1 MRAGPPGA
9 PGRYWPALDGV
20 RALAIGAVIAFHLGV
35 LGGGWIGVDVFF
47 VLSGFLITTLLL
59 DERDRTG
66 TVRLRAFWARRARRL
81 LPALCL
87 VLVALA
93 LYAAAGGTAVV
104 PAQLRIPALATL
116 FYVAN
121 WQQLLAGHG
130 YFAHFEAVSPLQHTW
145 SLAIEEQYY
154 LVWPLLVL
162 VLGRLARGRSGRA
175 APSPRA
181 VLVPVAVLALASAL
195 GMGVAA
201 GVLGP
206 ERAYLGTDTRAWELL
221 LGALGA
227 VAARTPGATRWPR
240 AWTAAGAA
248 AVAALAAGT
257 VAAGGP
263 PRWIWDGGL
272 VGLAGGALVVVLG
285 AVRHPTGPLA
295 RLLGLAPLVV
305 VGRLSYSL
313 YLWHWPVIVVLTA
326 RTTGLRGPS
335 LLVSRL
341 AAMAAAA
348 ALSYVAVERPLRR
361 ADWSRWRRR
370 ALAPVGL
377 AAVLG
382 ALVAATVAPVEATTA
397 AVRLPSVVAQGVRAV
412 SPAPVAATAAPA
424 PLPAGRVGTPSDPL
438 RAWIMGDSVMDDS
451 APGVTAALE
460 ATGDV
465 HVVVNSAFGGW
476 GLSTDRSFSSDFA
489 RIVAQYH
496 PEVVIGTWSWDD
508 QLATEDP
515 QSYRD
520 TLVGALHDILAPGD
534 GVDLVVLLQFPQTG
548 PSPEILDAPV
558 QYQQWETQNTEQNA
572 WNAVARQAV
581 GFFPGHALYL
591 PTDQLFA
598 PGGRFFTWLRTPSGA
613 WLRAR
618 KIDSVH
624 MCPYGAAE
632 LGALVVSDLTPAL
645 HLSGMAPGWELGDWV
660 HDANFDDPPGA
671 CPANQPPPGYDGIA
685 VPGPPS

>member
-1 MRAGPPGA
+1 VRANRDGA
-9 PGRYWPALDGV
+9 SGAYWPSLDGV

-66 TVRLRAFWARRARRL
+66 SVHLRAFWARRARRL

-87 VLVALA
+87 MLVALA

-104 PAQLRIPALATL
+104 PAQLRGPALSTL

-130 YFAHFEAVSPLQHTW
+130 YFAHFEMVSPLQHTW

-154 LVWPLLVL
+154 LVWPLLFL
-162 VLGRLARGRSGRA
+162 VLARLARGRSRRA
-175 APSPRA
+175 LVAPM
-181 VLVPVAVLALASAL
+181 AVLALSSAAW
-195 GMGVAA
+195 MGVAA

-206 ERAYLGTDTRAWELL
+206 NRAYLGTDTRAWELL
-221 LGALGA
+221 LGGVGA
-227 VAARTPGATRWPR
+227 VLARAPGGLRRPR
-240 AWTAAGAA
+240 AWTVAGAA
-248 AVAALAAGT
+248 GIGALAVGAT
-257 VAAGGP
+257 LASGP

-272 VGLAGGALVVVLG
+272 VGLAGCALVVVVG
-285 AVRHPTGPLA
+285 AVRHPAGPVA
-295 RLLGLAPLVV
+295 RLLGLRPLVV

-313 YLWHWPVIVVLTA
+313 YLWHWPVIVVMTGQ
-326 RTTGLRGPS
+326 TTGLSGTA
-335 LLVSRL
+335 LLACRL
-341 AAMAAAA
+341 AAMSAAAA
-348 ALSYVAVERPLRR
+348 FSYVVVEQPLRR
-361 ADWSRWRRR
+361 ADWRRWRRR

-382 ALVAATVAPVEATTA
+382 ALVAATVPPVEATTA
-397 AVRLPSVVAQGVRAV
+397 AVRVPPVVAQRVRAT
-412 SPAPVAATAAPA
+412 SSTPATTTPVPD

-451 APGVTAALE
+451 APGVAAALQ

-465 HVVVNSAFGGW
+465 QVVVNSAFGGW
-476 GLSTDRSFSSDFA
+476 GLSTDRSFSTDFA
-489 RIVAQYH
+489 RIIAQYH

-508 QLATEDP
+508 PLATEDP
-515 QSYRD
+515 QSYLD
-520 TLVGALHDILAPGD
+520 TLVSALHDILTPGD

-548 PSPEILDAPV
+548 PSPEILDEPL
-558 QYQQWETQNTEQNA
+558 QYQQWEAQNTEQDA

-581 GFFPGHALYL
+581 GFFPDHAVYL
-591 PTDQLFA
+591 ETDQLFA
-598 PGGRFFTWLRTPSGA
+598 PGGRVFTWLRTPTGA

-632 LGALVVSDLTPAL
+632 LGALVVSDLTPVL
-645 HLSGMAPGWELGDWV
+645 HLSSLAPGWELGDWV

-671 CPANQPPPGYDGIA
+671 CPADQPPPGYDGIA